1 MCFCF
6 SLFFLCTVLMC
17 TAGAAIFFV
26 CFKILWFLFCLF
38 CNFYVLFVCSG
49 SVQRRER
56 PSFLFALKYC
66 RFCFVCFVIFMFFLC
81 AVIVCSGTGCVFL
94 KTLSLL
100 FCLFCNFYG
109 FLCAVVVC
117 SGGSGHLVIGSMALP
132 ATHRI
137 KHPSPDLK
145 TRKIWFSFLF

>member
-100 FCLFCNFYG
+100 FCLFCNFYV
-109 FLCAVVVC
+109 FFVC
-117 SGGSGHLVIGSMALP
+117 SGSVQRRERPSCDWKYGVAGHSQ
-132 ATHRI
+132 
-137 KHPSPDLK
+137 D
-145 TRKIWFSFLF
+145 

>member
-17 TAGAAIFFV
+17 TAGAAIVFV

-38 CNFYVLFVCSG
+38 CNFYV
-49 SVQRRER
+49 
-56 PSFLFALKYC
+56 
-66 RFCFVCFVIFMFFLC
+66 FLC

-109 FLCAVVVC
+109 FFVC
-117 SGGSGHLVIGSMALP
+117 SGSVQRRERPSCDWKYGVAGHSQ
-132 ATHRI
+132 
-137 KHPSPDLK
+137 D
-145 TRKIWFSFLF
+145 